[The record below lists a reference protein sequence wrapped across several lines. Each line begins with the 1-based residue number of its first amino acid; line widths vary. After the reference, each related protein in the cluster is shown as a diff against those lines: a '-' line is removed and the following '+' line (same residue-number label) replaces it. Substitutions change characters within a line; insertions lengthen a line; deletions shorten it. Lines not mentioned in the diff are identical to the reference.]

1 MHEFLQGDLDYFVR
15 LDEVVWGCLLVAVTL
30 IIHGAGLFYT
40 LRLSSALLLRLRKP
54 RPSFGPVVVILT
66 AMMIVVVHLI
76 EVGVWAGFFT
86 WKHAQPNP
94 FSAFYYALVNYTTLG
109 AGYLPVRW
117 RLLEGLLAMAGLLSF
132 AFSTSVLIALSP
144 HLMTQAT
151 RAQQQKTERAREKAP
166 EEGLDISPARAGPE
180 DPPYA
185 GETLV
190 TP

>member
-1 MHEFLQGDLDYFVR
+1 MNEFLQGDLDYFVR

-40 LRLSSALLLRLRKP
+40 LRLSSALLLRLKTP

-94 FSAFYYALVNYTTLG
+94 FSAFYYAQLNYTSLG
-109 AGYLPVRW
+109 SAYLPVRW

-132 AFSTSVLIALSP
+132 AFSTSVLVAFAH
-144 HLMTQAT
+144 HLVTQAMGEE
-151 RAQQQKTERAREKAP
+151 QQKTERANGRN
-166 EEGLDISPARAGPE
+166 R
-180 DPPYA
+180 
-185 GETLV
+185 T
-190 TP
+190 